1 MVKII
6 YMVLGMKCISA
17 YEKNDIFGVR
27 VVITIFLHLI
37 SNTSYF
43 VKKCTCK
50 ILGWLIYVLY
60 EKKIDLCSSWLL
72 SVEDGWIRIGS
83 WTSKRWTIFTRA
95 SIFTTPNNILNV
107 LSNKFYSHWKIKY
120 YKNTL
125 RSICSEN
132 FCQIEPV
139 NMLFFRNMN

>member
-1 MVKII
+1 MIATAKVRKMKVVNKIGSIVKVQISESNGFCDSDTMVKII

-60 EKKIDLCSSWLL
+60 EKKNDLCSSWLL
-72 SVEDGWIRIGS
+72 SVEDG
-83 WTSKRWTIFTRA
+83 
-95 SIFTTPNNILNV
+95 
-107 LSNKFYSHWKIKY
+107 
-120 YKNTL
+120 
-125 RSICSEN
+125 
-132 FCQIEPV
+132 
-139 NMLFFRNMN
+139 

>member
-1 MVKII
+1 
-6 YMVLGMKCISA
+6 MVLGMKCISA

-60 EKKIDLCSSWLL
+60 EKKLIYVHLGFYRLRMDESELDLERVKGEPFLL
-72 SVEDGWIRIGS
+72 ALP
-83 WTSKRWTIFTRA
+83 F
-95 SIFTTPNNILNV
+95 
-107 LSNKFYSHWKIKY
+107 
-120 YKNTL
+120 L
-125 RSICSEN
+125 RR
-132 FCQIEPV
+132 QIIS
-139 NMLFFRNMN
+139 